1 MVPRW
6 LEPLLKIKF
15 YSEGPCQLHRKKYYE
30 TFFCYECMGKPLCE
44 ICWSSSEEHRLGH
57 PLLKVYRDS
66 QRAAL
71 LISDISKF
79 LDISDIQPF
88 VINNS
93 QILYLNSDVKKENH
107 MPNKGHYCDTC
118 FRQIKNPKYKLCS
131 IGCKIKSNKNNIE
144 LYDEKYNSKKRK
156 KILDSSRDV
165 PLTLRAS
172 NEVEIRENNPSEEA
186 KCERIRNRKG
196 IPLSSEVP
204 ENRGLSSS
212 RQMKGYSIQHP
223 RASYM
228 SSSGAKA
235 PLTSTK
241 MARNLTKVELKHTPP
256 PSISH
261 SPCR

>member
-1 MVPRW
+1 MSGFFEKKMVVMEKKKLMVPRW

-15 YSEGPCQLHRKKYYE
+15 YYEGPCQLHRKKYYE

-57 PLLKVYRDS
+57 PLLKVYRAS
-66 QRAAL
+66 KRAAL

-107 MPNKGHYCDTC
+107 RPNKGHYCDTC

-186 KCERIRNRKG
+186 KCERKRSRKG
-196 IPLSSEVP
+196 IPL
-204 ENRGLSSS
+204 R
-212 RQMKGYSIQHP
+212 
-223 RASYM
+223 
-228 SSSGAKA
+228 
-235 PLTSTK
+235 
-241 MARNLTKVELKHTPP
+241 
-256 PSISH
+256 
-261 SPCR
+261 SPFF